1 MPGPGRRWGA
11 GPRRADLG
19 QPTASRVR
27 FTRPVPA
34 PDDAVGA
41 LLDVSAKVTELLDDR
56 RARVELTATCA
67 GDKVLGMARVL
78 VQLS

>member
-1 MPGPGRRWGA
+1 MAMAARVVTDWV
-11 GPRRADLG
+11 ADPAAVLEY
-19 QPTASRVR
+19 SVR
-27 FTRPVPA
+27 FTRPVPV